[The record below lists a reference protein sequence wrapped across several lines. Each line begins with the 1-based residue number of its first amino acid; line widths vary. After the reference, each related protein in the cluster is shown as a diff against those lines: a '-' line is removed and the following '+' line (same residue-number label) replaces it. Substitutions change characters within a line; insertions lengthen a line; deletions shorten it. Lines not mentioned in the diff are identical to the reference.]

1 MHLHIYVNCGFKSSN
16 FVCVVLCFQYELNP
30 QEILKKINGFYGAH
44 QSWVIIK
51 SLTFHTNQAK
61 IGPYGPEQGTYFQT
75 NKEEGKITGI
85 HGFGSRAFVNS
96 IGVYMLKLRTFKPGG
111 RVD

>member
-1 MHLHIYVNCGFKSSN
+1 MVSCICIYVNCAFESSN

-30 QEILKKINGFYGAH
+30 QEILKKISGFYGAH

-51 SLTFHTNQAK
+51 SLTFHTNQPK
-61 IGPYGPEQGTYFQT
+61 IGPHGPEQGTYFQT

-85 HGFGSRAFVNS
+85 LIVTLRPDCISVFVVVGYLWKVNVS
-96 IGVYMLKLRTFKPGG
+96 
-111 RVD
+111 